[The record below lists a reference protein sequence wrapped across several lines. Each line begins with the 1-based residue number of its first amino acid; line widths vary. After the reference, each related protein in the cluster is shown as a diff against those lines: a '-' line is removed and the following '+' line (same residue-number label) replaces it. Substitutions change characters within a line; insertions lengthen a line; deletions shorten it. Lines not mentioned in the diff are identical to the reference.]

1 MVQRQVDRHFG
12 TAELGRIPL
21 QKAGMLQALLA
32 LLHLTGLDLAAQV
45 EQGTIE
51 GGSHI
56 DAAVGRLAERD

>member
-21 QKAGMLQALLA
+21 QKAGMLQALL
-32 LLHLTGLDLAAQV
+32 HLTGLNLAAQV
-45 EQGTIE
+45 EQGTTE